1 MLHVLDFY
9 ICILSKIKNSNVL
22 EPLNII
28 LDIGILAVIYFIYG
42 CKCLWLNECRP

>member
-9 ICILSKIKNSNVL
+9 ICILSKIKNSNVS
-22 EPLNII
+22 LNII
-28 LDIGILAVIYFIYG
+28 QDIGILAVIYFIYG